1 MRRTNWLVAPLS
13 RTVMST
19 IFTILFLSL
28 LSSFH
33 YPSMVWALLLLL
45 SLLLSLAILHPLQLL
60 RCRLSL
66 VADDVIGCVVELH
79 SRRLQGCVVELG
91 SRVFCQWQKDL
102 FIQALIL
109 FTWWN
114 LVGNSFPDV
123 LYWIGGYKILLTCFK
138 DSR

>member
-1 MRRTNWLVAPLS
+1 
-13 RTVMST
+13 
-19 IFTILFLSL
+19 
-28 LSSFH
+28 
-33 YPSMVWALLLLL
+33 MVGALLLLL

-102 FIQALIL
+102 AIRDTIP
-109 FTWWN
+109 FTQWN
-114 LVGNSFPDV
+114 LVGNNSSDV
-123 LYWIGGYKILLTCFK
+123 LN
-138 DSR
+138 